1 MSVDGPPRPR
11 WLRRLWGYCWRH
23 PVITSLAGIAALGG
37 VGLGALTPLL
47 TQIAVDDATSGVT
60 TNLGWVITGLVALAL
75 IRFGSSFLRR
85 WAGGRLSLDVQHD
98 MRQDVFG
105 ALQRLD
111 GSGQDRLRTG
121 QVVSRA
127 SSDLQMVQSLLAMVP
142 LSAGQVVL
150 FAASLVIM
158 LFLSP
163 LLTVMALLVVPAV
176 AIVTRATRTVL
187 FPATW
192 AAQQSAAE
200 VAEIVEEDVT
210 GVRVVKGFGQEER
223 ELGRLRMGAR
233 NLFAHRMRAV
243 RLTAKISPALQAL
256 TALGQVGVLALGGYL
271 ALIGTISLGTFLAFT
286 LYLAQLVAPTRMLTM
301 LLVLGQQARAS
312 VERVL
317 EIVDSLPVITE
328 RPDPTRLPQGSLDL
342 ALDGVH
348 FSYTP
353 DDPVLRSFDLS
364 VPAGST
370 VALVGGSGSGKS
382 TISLLLP
389 RFYDPQ
395 AGTVRVG
402 GIDVR
407 DLAMADLRA
416 AVGVVFEEAF
426 LFSDTIAANIGYGRP
441 DATAEEIRAA
451 ALGAEAAEFIE
462 ALPDGYQTVIGER
475 GLTLSGGQRQ
485 RLALARALLTDPR
498 VLVLDDATSAV
509 DPVTEAAIHAT
520 LSRVTADRT
529 TILIAHRRS
538 TLALADRIAVVV
550 KGAVVD
556 VGTHD
561 ELTARCAP
569 YRYLLGA
576 ELADDPT
583 GSAPAHTG
591 ETKNGATNGRASN
604 SATNNGAT
612 NNGATNNG
620 ATSNGATS
628 NGATENGAVN
638 GGATSNGVPTPRA
651 GGVTPEL
658 WPATEELAG
667 SGRTEAQRLARIA
680 DAAANRVGGRGGGG
694 GGGWSGMLG
703 SGPATQELMAQVD
716 ALPPAGDQPREIP
729 ADTRRFSL
737 GRTLRPVR
745 GLLIVALVLVAL
757 DAVANLLLPV
767 LIRYGVDNGVS
778 AGSSTVVFAAAGVA
792 LAVVGADY
800 LIQRFQL
807 TVAGRAGENVLY
819 QLRLREFAHLQRLGL
834 DYYEREMAGRIMT
847 RMTTDVDAL
856 SSFLQT
862 GLVTSVVSL
871 ATFVGIAVVLVL
883 MDLGLALTA
892 FLALPFVIVATVIF
906 RRFSTRA
913 YTDAREKVSIVNAD
927 LQENVAGLRVSQ
939 ALGRQAANADGFAAR
954 SDDYR
959 RSRMRAQTA
968 ISIYFPFVALL
979 SELAAAAVL
988 GSGVLRVIAG
998 TMTVGTLIAF
1008 VLYLDSFFQ
1017 PIQQLSQV
1025 FDSYQQAQVGLV
1037 RIGELLDTRTSTPQ
1051 AVHPLAV
1058 PALAGDIIA
1067 SRVGFRYNTADDDA
1081 EPALTDVDVHIPAG
1095 QTVAVVGPTGAGK
1108 STLVKLIAR
1117 FYDATAG
1124 SVLVDGVDVRRYE
1137 LGAYRRRLGV
1147 VPQEPHLFI
1156 GTVRDNIA
1164 YGRPEA
1170 TDSEVESAA
1179 RAVGAIDAIA
1189 GLSGRFQ
1196 HHIDER
1202 GRNLSAGQRQLISLA
1217 RAELVDPDI
1226 LLLDEATAALDP
1238 AAEAAVLAA
1247 TDRLAAGRTTVVVA
1261 HRLTTAARADH
1272 IVVMEQGRVVETGR
1286 HTELLRR
1293 GGAYA
1298 RLYAQAGAT
1307 PTGVDPTQSDPTQ
1320 SDPTQSDPTQSD
1332 PTQSDP
1338 TQSDPTQSDPTSQA
1352 PHRTGPT
1359 KPESVGPGPAGTA
1372 GGSLAIRQA

>member
-1 MSVDGPPRPR
+1 MPPSTTTSPGLSTDGPDGGPVDAPKTPPGSAGSTDRPR

-23 PVITSLAGIAALGG
+23 PVITLLAGLSAVGG

-47 TQIAVDDATSGVT
+47 TQIAVDDATAGST
-60 TNLGWVITGLVALAL
+60 ANLGWVIAALVALAL

-150 FAASLVIM
+150 FVVSLVIM
-158 LFLSP
+158 LTLSP
-163 LLTVMALLVVPAV
+163 LLTLMALLVVPAV
-176 AIVTRATRTVL
+176 VVVTRATRTVL

-210 GVRVVKGFGQEER
+210 GVRVVKGFGQEDR
-223 ELGRLRMGAR
+223 ELGRLTDGAR
-233 NLFAHRMRAV
+233 RLFSDRMRAV

-328 RPDPTRLPQGSLDL
+328 RPDPLPMPAGPLDVRF
-342 ALDGVH
+342 DGVS
-348 FSYTP
+348 FGYSA
-353 DDPVLRSFDLS
+353 DDPVLRSFDVH

-370 VALVGGSGSGKS
+370 LALVGASGSGKS
-382 TISLLLP
+382 TVSLLLP

-395 AGTVRVG
+395 AGTVLVG
-402 GIDVR
+402 GVDVR

-426 LFSDTIAANIGYGRP
+426 LFSDTISANISYGRP
-441 DATAEEIRAA
+441 DATEAEVRAA
-451 ALGAEAAEFIE
+451 AVGAEAAEFIE
-462 ALPDGYQTVIGER
+462 ALPEGYDTVIGER

-498 VLVLDDATSAV
+498 VLLLDDATSAV
-509 DPVTEAAIHAT
+509 DPITEAAIHAT

-550 KGAVVD
+550 RGSVVD

-561 ELTARCAP
+561 ELAGRCAP
-569 YRYLLGA
+569 YRELLGS
-576 ELADDPT
+576 ELA
-583 GSAPAHTG
+583 APGG
-591 ETKNGATNGRASN
+591 EES
-604 SATNNGAT
+604 
-612 NNGATNNG
+612 
-620 ATSNGATS
+620 
-628 NGATENGAVN
+628 EPAVL
-638 GGATSNGVPTPRA
+638 PRA
-651 GGVTPEL
+651 AAPDARAATTAHAPSGPDGISPEL
-658 WPATEELAG
+658 WPAAAAETESAADR
-667 SGRTEAQRLARIA
+667 SKRLAA
-680 DAAANRVGGRGGGG
+680 AAANKVGGRAGGG
-694 GGGWSGMLG
+694 GGGWTGMFG
-703 SGPATQELMAQVD
+703 AGPATPELMAQVD
-716 ALPPAGDQPREIP
+716 ALPAATDQPREQP
-729 ADTRRFSL
+729 PDTRRFSL
-737 GRTLRPVR
+737 GRTLRPVM
-745 GLLIVALVLVAL
+745 GLLVVALILVAA
-757 DAVANLLLPV
+757 DALANVLLPV

-778 AGSSTVVFAAAGVA
+778 AGSTSVVMAASGVA

-800 LIQRFQL
+800 LIQRFQMQ
-807 TVAGRAGENVLY
+807 VAGRAGENVLY

-871 ATFVGIAVVLVL
+871 ATFVGIAVVLLV
-883 MDLGLALTA
+883 MDLGLALIA
-892 FLALPFVIVATVIF
+892 FAALPFVIVATIVF

-939 ALGRQAANADGFAAR
+939 ALGRQRANADGFAAR

-968 ISIYFPFVALL
+968 ISLYFPFVALL

-1025 FDSYQQAQVGLV
+1025 FDSFQQAQVGLI
-1037 RIGELLDTRTSTPQ
+1037 RIGELLDTPTSTP
-1051 AVHPLAV
+1051 AALHPLPV
-1058 PALAGDIIA
+1058 PALAGGIIA
-1067 SRVGFRYNTADDDA
+1067 SGVGFRYSTADDA
-1081 EPALTDVDVHIPAG
+1081 AAPALTGVDVHIAPG
-1095 QTVAVVGPTGAGK
+1095 QTVAVVGATGAGK

-1117 FYDATAG
+1117 FYDVTTG
-1124 SVLVDGVDVRRYE
+1124 SILVDGVDIRRFDM
-1137 LGAYRRRLGV
+1137 GAYRRRLGV

-1156 GTVRDNIA
+1156 GSVRDNIA

-1170 TDSEVESAA
+1170 TDAEVEAAA
-1179 RAVGAIDAIA
+1179 RAVGALGAVA
-1189 GLSGRFQ
+1189 GLAGKF
-1196 HHIDER
+1196 HHPVNER

-1247 TDRLAAGRTTVVVA
+1247 TDRLAKGRTTVVVA
-1261 HRLTTAARADH
+1261 HRLTTAARADR
-1272 IVVMEQGRVVETGR
+1272 IIVMERGRVAEVGR
-1286 HTELLRR
+1286 HDELLRR

-1298 RLYAQAGAT
+1298 RLYAEADTGLLVDSAT
-1307 PTGVDPTQSDPTQ
+1307 P
-1320 SDPTQSDPTQSD
+1320 
-1332 PTQSDP
+1332 
-1338 TQSDPTQSDPTSQA
+1338 
-1352 PHRTGPT
+1352 
-1359 KPESVGPGPAGTA
+1359 
-1372 GGSLAIRQA
+1372 

>member
-1 MSVDGPPRPR
+1 MTVAPSTSTAPGTATGGSAASAAGGPAATGQQDGPR
-11 WLRRLWGYCWRH
+11 WLRRLFGYCWRH
-23 PVITSLAGIAALGG
+23 PVFTLLAGLSAVAG

-47 TQIAVDDATSGVT
+47 TQIAVDDATAGITS
-60 TNLGWVITGLVALAL
+60 NLGWVIAGLVALAL

-111 GSGQDRLRTG
+111 GSGQDQLRTG

-127 SSDLQMVQSLLAMVP
+127 STDLQMVQGLLAMVP

-150 FAASLVIM
+150 FVVSLVIM
-158 LFLSP
+158 LTLSP
-163 LLTVMALLVVPAV
+163 LLTLMALMVVPAV
-176 AIVTRATRTVL
+176 VVVTRATRTVL

-210 GVRVVKGFGQEER
+210 GVRVVKGFGQEDR
-223 ELGRLRMGAR
+223 ELGRLRAGAR
-233 NLFAHRMRAV
+233 RLYSNRMRAV

-271 ALIGTISLGTFLAFT
+271 ALIGSISLGTFLAFT

-317 EIVDSLPVITE
+317 EIIDSLPVITE
-328 RPDPTRLPQGSLDL
+328 RPDPLPVPAGPLGV
-342 ALDGVH
+342 AFDGVR
-348 FSYTP
+348 FGYTP
-353 DDPVLRSFDLS
+353 EEPVLRSFDLH
-364 VPAGST
+364 VAPGST
-370 VALVGGSGSGKS
+370 VALVGASGSGKS
-382 TISLLLP
+382 TVSLLLP

-395 AGTVRVG
+395 VGVVRVG
-402 GIDVR
+402 DTDVR
-407 DLAMADLRA
+407 DLAMQDLRG

-426 LFSDTIAANIGYGRP
+426 LFSDSIAANIAYGRP
-441 DATAEEIRAA
+441 DASDAEIRMAA
-451 ALGAEAAEFIE
+451 IGAEAADFIE
-462 ALPDGYQTVIGER
+462 ALPAGYGTVIGER

-485 RLALARALLTDPR
+485 RLALARALITDPR
-498 VLVLDDATSAV
+498 VLILDDATSAV

-520 LSRVTADRT
+520 LRRVTADRT

-538 TLALADRIAVVV
+538 TLALADQIAVVAG
-550 KGAVVD
+550 GAVID
-556 VGTHD
+556 VGSHA
-561 ELTARCAP
+561 ELVARCAH
-569 YRYLLGA
+569 YRFLLGGD
-576 ELADDPT
+576 L
-583 GSAPAHTG
+583 APAADQHS
-591 ETKNGATNGRASN
+591 AAAVLAGRSW
-604 SATNNGAT
+604 SVG
-612 NNGATNNG
+612 
-620 ATSNGATS
+620 
-628 NGATENGAVN
+628 
-638 GGATSNGVPTPRA
+638 PD
-651 GGVTPEL
+651 GVTPEL
-658 WPATEELAG
+658 WPTPSDGADGAAAAG
-667 SGRTEAQRLARIA
+667 SEVDRSARSA
-680 DAAANRVGGRGGGG
+680 AAAANRIAVRAGAGRGGGMG
-694 GGGWSGMLG
+694 GGGMGGGGMG
-703 SGPATQELMAQVD
+703 GAMGAGPATPELLAQVA
-716 ALPPAGDQPREIP
+716 ALPSATEQPTEIP
-729 ADTRRFSL
+729 PDTRSFSL
-737 GRTLRPVR
+737 NRTLRPVL
-745 GLLIVALVLVAL
+745 GLLIIALVLVAL
-757 DAVANLLLPV
+757 DAVASLLLPV

-778 AGSSTVVFAAAGVA
+778 AGTVSVVWVASGVA

-807 TVAGRAGENVLY
+807 LVAGRAGENVLY
-819 QLRLREFAHLQRLGL
+819 QLRLREFAHLLRLGL

-871 ATFVGIAVVLVL
+871 ATFAGIAVVLAV
-883 MDLGLALTA
+883 MDLGLALIA
-892 FLALPFVIVATVIF
+892 FLALPFVAIATVIF

-939 ALGRQAANADGFAAR
+939 ALGRQQANADGFAAR

-968 ISIYFPFVALL
+968 ISVYFPFIALL

-988 GSGVLRVIAG
+988 GSGVLRVVAG

-1008 VLYLDSFFQ
+1008 VLYLDSFFT

-1037 RIGELLDTRTSTPQ
+1037 RIGELLDTRTSTP
-1051 AVHPLAV
+1051 AAAHPLPV
-1058 PALAGDIIA
+1058 PPLAGDISAIG
-1067 SRVGFRYNTADDDA
+1067 VGFRYSTADDHA
-1081 EPALTDVDVHIPAG
+1081 APALDGVDLEIAAG
-1095 QTVAVVGPTGAGK
+1095 QTVAVVGATGAGK

-1117 FYDATAG
+1117 FYDCTAG
-1124 SVLVDGVDVRRYE
+1124 TITVDGTDIALFD

-1164 YGRPEA
+1164 YGRPDA
-1170 TDSEVESAA
+1170 PDAEVEAAA
-1179 RAVGAIDAIA
+1179 RAVGALDAIA
-1189 GLSGRFQ
+1189 GLAGGF
-1196 HHIDER
+1196 HHPIAER

-1238 AAEAAVLAA
+1238 AAESAVLAA
-1247 TDRLAAGRTTVVVA
+1247 TDRLARGRTTIVVA
-1261 HRLTTAARADH
+1261 HRLTTAARADR
-1272 IVVMEQGRVVETGR
+1272 IVVMDHGRVAEVGR
-1286 HTELLRR
+1286 HDELLRR
-1293 GGAYA
+1293 GGAYS
-1298 RLYAQAGAT
+1298 RLYAEAGQVDTGQAQTPLNGPDRERLPPAT
-1307 PTGVDPTQSDPTQ
+1307 EPDAGPVVLLTASPVLDKAGVNPTRS
-1320 SDPTQSDPTQSD
+1320 
-1332 PTQSDP
+1332 
-1338 TQSDPTQSDPTSQA
+1338 
-1352 PHRTGPT
+1352 
-1359 KPESVGPGPAGTA
+1359 
-1372 GGSLAIRQA
+1372 

>member
-1 MSVDGPPRPR
+1 MFVPPSTSTSSAAGAATDSSDAGPAGSNARSPLPDRPR
-11 WLRRLWGYCWRH
+11 WLRRLWAYCWRH
-23 PVITSLAGIAALGG
+23 PAITLLAGLSAVGG

-47 TQIAVDDATSGVT
+47 TQVAVDDATNGDTS
-60 TNLGWVITGLVALAL
+60 NLGWVIAGLVGLAL

-105 ALQRLD
+105 SLQRLD

-127 SSDLQMVQSLLAMVP
+127 STDLQMVQSLLAMIP

-150 FAASLVIM
+150 FVVSLVIM
-158 LFLSP
+158 VMLSP

-176 AIVTRATRTVL
+176 VVVTRATRTVL

-210 GVRVVKGFGQEER
+210 GVRVVKGFGQEDR
-223 ELGRLRMGAR
+223 ELGRLRDGAR
-233 NLFAHRMRAV
+233 RLYANRMRAV
-243 RLTAKISPALQAL
+243 RLAAKISPGLQAL

-271 ALIGTISLGTFLAFT
+271 ALIGNISLGTFLAFT

-317 EIVDSLPVITE
+317 EIVDSLPEITE
-328 RPDPTRLPQGSLDL
+328 RADPTTLPAGSLSVDFG
-342 ALDGVH
+342 GVR
-348 FSYTP
+348 FGYTP
-353 DDPVLRSFDLS
+353 EDPVLAGFDLR
-364 VPAGST
+364 VAAGST
-370 VALVGGSGSGKS
+370 VALVGASGSGKS
-382 TISLLLP
+382 TVSLLLP

-395 AGTVRVG
+395 DGEVRVG
-402 GIDVR
+402 GVDVR
-407 DLAMADLRA
+407 DLAMADLRN

-426 LFSDTIAANIGYGRP
+426 LFSDSIAANIGYGRP
-441 DATAEEIRAA
+441 DATDAEIRAA
-451 ALGAEAAEFIE
+451 AVGAEAADFIE
-462 ALPDGYQTVIGER
+462 ALPEGYDTVIGER

-485 RLALARALLTDPR
+485 RLALARALITDPR
-498 VLVLDDATSAV
+498 VLLLDDATSAV
-509 DPVTEAAIHAT
+509 DPITEAAIHAT
-520 LSRVTADRT
+520 LRRVTADRT
-529 TILIAHRRS
+529 TILIAHRRT
-538 TLALADRIAVVV
+538 TLALADQIAVVQRGRV
-550 KGAVVD
+550 ID
-556 VGTHD
+556 VGTHHD
-561 ELTARCAP
+561 LVGRCGH
-569 YRYLLGA
+569 YRFLLGGD
-576 ELADDPT
+576 LAPGPAAPDTLDDST
-583 GSAPAHTG
+583 D
-591 ETKNGATNGRASN
+591 
-604 SATNNGAT
+604 
-612 NNGATNNG
+612 
-620 ATSNGATS
+620 
-628 NGATENGAVN
+628 
-638 GGATSNGVPTPRA
+638 GGAGTVALDSVDSSQTHTWAPGPD
-651 GGVTPEL
+651 GVTPEL
-658 WPATEELAG
+658 WPAAPLAG
-667 SGRTEAQRLARIA
+667 SADRAADRSARLA
-680 DAAANRVGGRGGGG
+680 AAAAARIGARAGARGGAGG
-694 GGGWSGMLG
+694 GMGPGMGGMLG
-703 SGPATQELMAQVD
+703 SGPATPELMAQVA
-716 ALPPAGDQPREIP
+716 ALPPAPDQPTDIP
-729 ADTRRFSL
+729 PDTRSFSL
-737 GRTLRPVR
+737 KRTLRPVL
-745 GLLIVALVLVAL
+745 GLLVVALVLVAA
-757 DAVANLLLPV
+757 DAIANLLLPV

-778 AGSSTVVFAAAGVA
+778 AGSASVVWAASGVA

-800 LIQRFQL
+800 LIQRFQML
-807 TVAGRAGENVLY
+807 VAGRAGENVLY

-871 ATFVGIAVVLVL
+871 ATFAGIAVVLVV
-883 MDLGLALTA
+883 MDAGLALIA
-892 FLALPFVIVATVIF
+892 FLALPFVAVATVIF
-906 RRFSTRA
+906 RRFSTKA

-939 ALGRQAANADGFAAR
+939 ALGRQSANADGFAAR

-988 GSGVLRVIAG
+988 GSGVMRVVAG

-1008 VLYLDSFFQ
+1008 VLYLDSFFT

-1037 RIGELLDTRTSTPQ
+1037 RIGELLDTGTSTPPAQ
-1051 AVHPLAV
+1051 HPLPVPVLAGDIGAQDV
-1058 PALAGDIIA
+1058 GFHYSTADQGAAPALAGVDLQIA
-1067 SRVGFRYNTADDDA
+1067 
-1081 EPALTDVDVHIPAG
+1081 AG
-1095 QTVAVVGPTGAGK
+1095 QTVAIVGATGAGK

-1117 FYDATAG
+1117 FYDATSG
-1124 SVLVDGVDVRRYE
+1124 SITVDGTDIRSFE

-1170 TDSEVESAA
+1170 ADSEVEAAA
-1179 RAVGAIDAIA
+1179 RAVGALDAIA
-1189 GLSGRFQ
+1189 GLSGKFEHQ
-1196 HHIDER
+1196 VAER

-1238 AAEAAVLAA
+1238 AAESAVLAA
-1247 TDRLAAGRTTVVVA
+1247 TDRLARGRTTVVVA
-1261 HRLTTAARADH
+1261 HRLTTAARADR
-1272 IVVMEQGRVVETGR
+1272 IVVMDHGRIAEVGQ
-1286 HTELLRR
+1286 HHELLRR

-1298 RLYAQAGAT
+1298 RLYAETGPDATAGA
-1307 PTGVDPTQSDPTQ
+1307 DP
-1320 SDPTQSDPTQSD
+1320 
-1332 PTQSDP
+1332 
-1338 TQSDPTQSDPTSQA
+1338 
-1352 PHRTGPT
+1352 
-1359 KPESVGPGPAGTA
+1359 GPGRPLDRIVMDATVTARPRAAGEV
-1372 GGSLAIRQA
+1372 

>member
-1 MSVDGPPRPR
+1 M
-11 WLRRLWGYCWRH
+11 
-23 PVITSLAGIAALGG
+23 GG

-47 TQIAVDDATSGVT
+47 TQIAVDDATSGT
-60 TNLGWVITGLVALAL
+60 TDSLGWVIAGLVALAL

-98 MRQDVFG
+98 MRQDVFSS
-105 ALQRLD
+105 LQRLD

-127 SSDLQMVQSLLAMVP
+127 TTDLQMVQSLLAMVP

-150 FAASLVIM
+150 FVVSLAIM
-158 LFLSP
+158 LWLSP
-163 LLTVMALLVVPAV
+163 LLTLMALIVVPAV
-176 AIVTRATRTVL
+176 VLVTRATRTVL

-210 GVRVVKGFGQEER
+210 GVRVVKGFGQEDR
-223 ELGRLRMGAR
+223 ELGRLREGAR
-233 NLFAHRMRAV
+233 RLYSNRMRAV
-243 RLTAKISPALQAL
+243 RLTAKISPGLQAL

-317 EIVDSLPVITE
+317 EIIDSLPEITE
-328 RPDPTRLPQGSLDL
+328 RTDPVALPSGPLS
-342 ALDGVH
+342 VE
-348 FSYTP
+348 FSGARFGYAP
-353 DDPVLRSFDLS
+353 DDPVLKSFDLR
-364 VPAGST
+364 VPAGVT
-370 VALVGGSGSGKS
+370 VALVGASGSGKS
-382 TISLLLP
+382 TVSLLLP

-395 AGTVRVG
+395 DGVLRVG
-402 GIDVR
+402 GLDVR
-407 DLAMADLRA
+407 DVAMKDLRG

-426 LFSDTIAANIGYGRP
+426 LFSDSIAANIGYGRP
-441 DATAEEIRAA
+441 DATDAEIRAA
-451 ALGAEAAEFIE
+451 AIGAEAADFIE
-462 ALPDGYQTVIGER
+462 ALPDGYATVIGER

-485 RLALARALLTDPR
+485 RLALARALITDPR

-509 DPVTEAAIHAT
+509 DPITEAAIHAT
-520 LSRVTADRT
+520 LRRVTADRT

-538 TLALADRIAVVV
+538 TLALADQIAVVV
-550 KGAVVD
+550 AGRVVD

-561 ELTARCAP
+561 ELVARCAQ
-569 YRYLLGA
+569 YRFLLGGD
-576 ELADDPT
+576 LAADAAGEPAAID
-583 GSAPAHTG
+583 GSDRVPGVGQASAAPVTYAG
-591 ETKNGATNGRASN
+591 
-604 SATNNGAT
+604 
-612 NNGATNNG
+612 
-620 ATSNGATS
+620 
-628 NGATENGAVN
+628 
-638 GGATSNGVPTPRA
+638 TP
-651 GGVTPEL
+651 GPDGVTPEL
-658 WPATEELAG
+658 WPTDSGVDAG
-667 SGRTEAQRLARIA
+667 NSADLSARLA
-680 DAAANRVGGRGGGG
+680 AAAADRVGARSGARGGGMG
-694 GGGWSGMLG
+694 GGGMMGGMLG
-703 SGPATQELMAQVD
+703 AGPATPELMAQVA
-716 ALPPAGDQPREIP
+716 ALPPPVDQPREIP
-729 ADTRRFSL
+729 PETRKFSL
-737 GRTLRPVR
+737 NRTLRPVL
-745 GLLIVALVLVAL
+745 GLLIVALILVAA
-757 DAVANLLLPV
+757 DAIANLMLPM

-778 AGSSTVVFAAAGVA
+778 AGAASVVWAASGVA
-792 LAVVGADY
+792 LVVVGADY
-800 LIQRFQL
+800 LIQRFQML
-807 TVAGRAGENVLY
+807 VAGRAGENVLY

-871 ATFVGIAVVLVL
+871 ATFAGIAVVLVV
-883 MDLGLALTA
+883 MDAGLALIA
-892 FLALPFVIVATVIF
+892 FLALPFVAIATVIF

-939 ALGRQAANADGFAAR
+939 ALGRQQANADGFAAR

-988 GSGVLRVIAG
+988 GSGVVRVVAG

-1008 VLYLDSFFQ
+1008 VLYLDSFFT

-1037 RIGELLDTRTSTPQ
+1037 RIGELLDTPTSTP
-1051 AVHPLAV
+1051 AAEHPLPV
-1058 PALAGDIIA
+1058 PPLSGDIGA
-1067 SRVGFRYNTADDDA
+1067 VGVGFSYSTADAGA
-1081 EPALTDVDVHIPAG
+1081 EPALIGVDLQIAAG
-1095 QTVAVVGPTGAGK
+1095 QTVAVVGATGAGK

-1117 FYDATAG
+1117 FYDTTAG
-1124 SVLVDGVDVRRYE
+1124 SITVDGTDIRSFE

-1164 YGRPEA
+1164 YGRPDASKAQIEA
-1170 TDSEVESAA
+1170 AA
-1179 RAVGAIDAIA
+1179 RAVGALNAIA
-1189 GLSGRFQ
+1189 GLAGGF
-1196 HHIDER
+1196 HHPIAER

-1238 AAEAAVLAA
+1238 AAESAVLAA
-1247 TDRLAAGRTTVVVA
+1247 TDRLARGRTTVVVA
-1261 HRLTTAARADH
+1261 HRLTTAARADR
-1272 IVVMEQGRVVETGR
+1272 IVVMDHGRVAEIGQ
-1286 HTELLRR
+1286 HDELLRR

-1298 RLYAQAGAT
+1298 RLYQEA
-1307 PTGVDPTQSDPTQ
+1307 
-1320 SDPTQSDPTQSD
+1320 
-1332 PTQSDP
+1332 
-1338 TQSDPTQSDPTSQA
+1338 
-1352 PHRTGPT
+1352 GPT
-1359 KPESVGPGPAGTA
+1359 AEVPAPIVVKPSPTPPKPTLSRPA
-1372 GGSLAIRQA
+1372 SR

>member
-1 MSVDGPPRPR
+1 MLVPASTSTAPGTATGGGPADPSSTAGGPTGQPDGPR
-11 WLRRLWGYCWRH
+11 WLRRLFGYCWRH
-23 PVITSLAGIAALGG
+23 PVITVLAGLSAVGG

-47 TQIAVDDATSGVT
+47 TQVAVDDATAGT
-60 TNLGWVITGLVALAL
+60 TSNLWWVISGLVALAL

-127 SSDLQMVQSLLAMVP
+127 STDLQMVQSLLAMVP

-150 FAASLVIM
+150 FVVSLVIM
-158 LFLSP
+158 LTLSP
-163 LLTVMALLVVPAV
+163 LLTLMALLVVPAV
-176 AIVTRATRTVL
+176 VLVTRATRTVL

-210 GVRVVKGFGQEER
+210 GVRVVKGFGQEDR
-223 ELGRLRMGAR
+223 EWGRLRGGAR
-233 NLFAHRMRAV
+233 RLYSTRMRAV

-271 ALIGTISLGTFLAFT
+271 ALIGSISLGTFLAFT
-286 LYLAQLVAPTRMLTM
+286 LYLAQLVAPTRMLTL

-317 EIVDSLPVITE
+317 EIIDSLPEIRE
-328 RPDPTRLPQGSLDL
+328 RSDPLPVPAGPL
-342 ALDGVH
+342 AVEFGGVR
-348 FSYTP
+348 FGYSP
-353 DDPVLRSFDLS
+353 EDPVLRCFDLQ
-364 VPAGST
+364 VAPGST
-370 VALVGGSGSGKS
+370 VALVGASGSGKS
-382 TISLLLP
+382 TVSLLLP

-395 AGTVRVG
+395 AGAVRVG
-402 GIDVR
+402 GVDVR
-407 DLAMADLRA
+407 DLAMIDLRS

-426 LFSDTIAANIGYGRP
+426 LFSDSIAANIGYGRP
-441 DATAEEIRAA
+441 DATDAEIRAA
-451 ALGAEAAEFIE
+451 AVGAEAADFIE
-462 ALPDGYQTVIGER
+462 ALPDGYNTVIGER

-485 RLALARALLTDPR
+485 RLALARALITDPR

-509 DPVTEAAIHAT
+509 DPITEAAIHAT
-520 LSRVTADRT
+520 LRRVTADRT

-538 TLALADRIAVVV
+538 TLALADQIAVVV
-550 KGAVVD
+550 DGRVID
-556 VGTHD
+556 VGAHVD
-561 ELTARCAP
+561 LVSRCAQ
-569 YRYLLGA
+569 YRFLLGGDLAPDPGADTSDTGTPGAA
-576 ELADDPT
+576 ERAPT
-583 GSAPAHTG
+583 RGWAVAP
-591 ETKNGATNGRASN
+591 
-604 SATNNGAT
+604 
-612 NNGATNNG
+612 
-620 ATSNGATS
+620 
-628 NGATENGAVN
+628 
-638 GGATSNGVPTPRA
+638 
-651 GGVTPEL
+651 GGVTAEL
-658 WPATEELAG
+658 WPAPADPDAADGG
-667 SGRTEAQRLARIA
+667 SQADRSARLA
-680 DAAANRVGGRGGGG
+680 AAAADRVGARTGARGGMGGGG
-694 GGGWSGMLG
+694 MGGMLG
-703 SGPATQELMAQVD
+703 AGPATPELMAQVA
-716 ALPPAGDQPREIP
+716 ALPPATEPPKDIP
-729 ADTRRFSL
+729 PDNRRFTL
-737 GRTLRPVR
+737 RRTLRPVL
-745 GLLIVALVLVAL
+745 GLLVVALILVAL
-757 DAVANLLLPV
+757 DAVANLMLPV

-778 AGSSTVVFAAAGVA
+778 AGSAKVVWAASGVA
-792 LAVVGADY
+792 LVVVGVDY

-807 TVAGRAGENVLY
+807 LTAGRAGENVLY

-871 ATFVGIAVVLVL
+871 ATFAGIAVVLVV
-883 MDLGLALTA
+883 MDAGLALIA
-892 FLALPFVIVATVIF
+892 FLALPFVAVATVIF
-906 RRFSTRA
+906 RRYSTRA

-939 ALGRQAANADGFAAR
+939 ALGRQQANADGFAAR

-988 GSGVLRVIAG
+988 GSGVFRVIAG

-1008 VLYLDSFFQ
+1008 VLYLDSFFT

-1037 RIGELLDTRTSTPQ
+1037 RIGELLDTPTSTP
-1051 AVHPLAV
+1051 AATDPLPV
-1058 PALAGDIIA
+1058 PALAGDIGA
-1067 SRVGFRYNTADDDA
+1067 VGVGFRYSTADEGSA
-1081 EPALTDVDVHIPAG
+1081 PALDGVDLQIAAG
-1095 QTVAVVGPTGAGK
+1095 QTVAVVGATGAGK
-1108 STLVKLIAR
+1108 STLVKLLAR
-1117 FYDATAG
+1117 FYDATSG
-1124 SVLVDGVDVRRYE
+1124 SITVDGTDIR
-1137 LGAYRRRLGV
+1137 LFDMGAYRRRLGV

-1164 YGRPEA
+1164 YGRPDA
-1170 TDSEVESAA
+1170 TDAEVEAAA
-1179 RAVGAIDAIA
+1179 RAVGALDAIA
-1189 GLSGRFQ
+1189 GLTGRFRHQ
-1196 HHIDER
+1196 IAER

-1247 TDRLAAGRTTVVVA
+1247 TDRLARGRTTIVVA
-1261 HRLTTAARADH
+1261 HRLTTAARADR
-1272 IVVMEQGRVVETGR
+1272 IVVMDHGRVVEDGR
-1286 HTELLRR
+1286 HDELLTR

-1298 RLYAQAGAT
+1298 RLYAEASDIPADAAALGGPSVDHAAATTARVSPAQRDART
-1307 PTGVDPTQSDPTQ
+1307 PT
-1320 SDPTQSDPTQSD
+1320 
-1332 PTQSDP
+1332 
-1338 TQSDPTQSDPTSQA
+1338 
-1352 PHRTGPT
+1352 RT
-1359 KPESVGPGPAGTA
+1359 V
-1372 GGSLAIRQA
+1372 